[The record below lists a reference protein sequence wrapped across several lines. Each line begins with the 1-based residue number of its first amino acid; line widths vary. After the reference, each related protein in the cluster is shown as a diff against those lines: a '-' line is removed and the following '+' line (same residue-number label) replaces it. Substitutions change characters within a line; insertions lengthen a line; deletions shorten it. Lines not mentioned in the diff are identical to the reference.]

1 MRNNPLI
8 PKSKLPN
15 LGTTIF
21 TQMSALAQK
30 HQAINLSQGF
40 PDFDGPSYLHERLAY
55 HVAQGANQYA
65 PMTGAQA
72 LREAIA
78 DKTAEIYGYRPDD
91 VSDITVTAGAT
102 EALYAAITALV
113 RAGDEVICFDPSYD
127 SYAPAVALSGGVL
140 KRIALTPPHFRVDWQ
155 AFSALLS
162 ERTRLVILNTPHN
175 PTATVWRQEDIEALW
190 QAIGER
196 GIYVLSDEVYEH
208 ICFAVE
214 GHASVLAHPQLRE
227 RAVAVSSF
235 GKTFH
240 MTGWKIGYC
249 VAPAAISAEIRKV
262 HQYLTFCVNTPAQLA
277 LADML
282 RAAPEHYR
290 ALPDFY
296 RKKRDVLVNA
306 LAQSRLKV
314 LPCEGTYFLLIDY
327 SAVSTLNDIEFCQ
340 WLTEKS
346 VSPLFRSLSFAP
358 PLSRI
363 SLYVYVSLNRNQRC
377 WPPQSACVNCS
388 YLTVHALE
396 NRRSAK
402 SSCRPLICFRRRT
415 SSASIPNSWPI
426 LLSSQPSRES
436 SRTISDMAW
445 IW

>member
-40 PDFDGPSYLHERLAY
+40 PDFDGPCYLQERLAY

-65 PMTGAQA
+65 PMTGVQA

-78 DKTAEIYGYRPDD
+78 DKTAAIYGYRPDD

-113 RAGDEVICFDPSYD
+113 REGDEVVCFDPSYD
-127 SYAPAVALSGGVL
+127 SYAPAVELSGGVL
-140 KRIALTPPHFRVDWQ
+140 KRIALVPPHFSVDWQ

-175 PTATVWRQEDIEALW
+175 PTAIVWRQADIEALW

-196 GIYVLSDEVYEH
+196 EIYVLSDEVYEH

-240 MTGWKIGYC
+240 VTGWKIGYC
-249 VAPAAISAEIRKV
+249 VAPAAISAEIRKI

-327 SAVSTLNDIEFCQ
+327 SAVSTLNDVEFCQ
-340 WLTEKS
+340 WLTKEAG
-346 VSPLFRSLSFAP
+346 VAAI
-358 PLSRI
+358 PLSVFCAAPFPHQLIR
-363 SLYVYVSLNRNQRC
+363 LC
-377 WPPQSACVNCS
+377 F
-388 YLTVHALE
+388 
-396 NRRSAK
+396 AK
-402 SSCRPLICFRRRT
+402 QEST
-415 SSASIPNSWPI
+415 
-426 LLSSQPSRES
+426 LLAAAERLCKL
-436 SRTISDMAW
+436 
-445 IW
+445 